1 MQMSKMGYA
10 NEQALHRHL
19 AARILPHPHP
29 PLPLPLPLPQRPGE
43 TRRNQEKP
51 GEKRIKRIE
60 RGGKEMSAVVTAG
73 ADRWRGGDLP
83 YIFPSSDRIILR
95 RPHGG

>member
-19 AARILPHPHP
+19 AARI
-29 PLPLPLPLPQRPGE
+29 LPLPLPQRPGE